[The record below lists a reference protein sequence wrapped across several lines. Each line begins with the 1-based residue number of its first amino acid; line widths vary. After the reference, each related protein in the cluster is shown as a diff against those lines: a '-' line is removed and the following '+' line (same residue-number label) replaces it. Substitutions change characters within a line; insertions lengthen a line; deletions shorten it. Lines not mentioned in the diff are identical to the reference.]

1 MPGKAK
7 HFLTGEKRFA
17 SLTVMRYRFDT
28 SVRSFSFPWFDMIP
42 KELTA
47 FGKRPRRP
55 RARRDRRPRWLFRRC
70 WPDLALACLG
80 LAAIGGSAERL
91 AAADETAAGQTPA
104 AETFTAADLEFFE
117 KKIRPVLAQHCYECH
132 SDDAGTVQAGL
143 RLGSRSQMLRGGDSG
158 AAVVPGEP
166 DESLLIRAV
175 RYEGVYDMPPDGKL
189 PDATIAD
196 LERWIRGG
204 AAAPA
209 GDERPAESPDGW
221 EKPAGEHWAFRP
233 PQEPAVPHSGPF
245 GDWSDNPIDRFIAA
259 ALEDQ
264 GLAPSPQADPHTL
277 IRRVY
282 FDLVGLPP
290 TPEEVQRF
298 VADPSPEALD
308 RVVEQL
314 LASPQYGV
322 RWGRHWLD
330 LARYADTNGAD
341 ENYAYHQAWRYR
353 DYVVRAFNQDKP
365 YDQFV
370 REQIAGD
377 LLPAAEEPGAADD
390 QLTATGFLVLGP
402 KMLAEQD
409 KEKLVVDL
417 VDEQIDTV
425 GKTFL
430 GLTLGCARCHDHKFD
445 PVPTEDY
452 YALAGI
458 FLSTRTMKHLNH
470 VSEWLER
477 PLPGNGNAE
486 RFERLAGEIAAKQK
500 ELDAFPKEPDEE
512 QQKDKERIAS
522 ELEELK
528 TRHAEVAVVMSVEEA
543 EPRDVPVHIRGSHLN
558 LASEPVP
565 RGFLTIFD
573 DRLESPEIS
582 AAASGRLELA
592 EWLTDPRHPLTA
604 RVMVNR
610 IWQHHFGQG
619 LVRTP
624 SDFGFRGADPTHPE
638 LLDWLS
644 LRFIEDGWSVKQM
657 HRRIIR
663 SRAYQ
668 MASDD
673 GPAVAVDPDN
683 HLLWRQNRVRLDAEP
698 IRDALLAVTRELDL
712 SLGGS
717 LEDTPRDSLYA
728 RTTQEPFGTNR
739 RAIHL
744 PIVRNRVHEMLSVFD
759 YIDAGV
765 HLEQRPT
772 TTVAHQALFIMN
784 NPWVMER
791 GEALAGQL
799 LRIDDVGKRIEEAY
813 LRLYARPPRPDERE
827 AAEGYLRA
835 FARRHGDGDDAAW
848 RSLTRV
854 LLTLNEFLYVN

>member
-1 MPGKAK
+1 MTC
-7 HFLTGEKRFA
+7 LWFA
-17 SLTVMRYRFDT
+17 V
-28 SVRSFSFPWFDMIP
+28 I
-42 KELTA
+42 
-47 FGKRPRRP
+47 
-55 RARRDRRPRWLFRRC
+55 
-70 WPDLALACLG
+70 AL
-80 LAAIGGSAERL
+80 SPE
-91 AAADETAAGQTPA
+91 DFTAAEDA
-104 AETFTAADLEFFE
+104 FTAADLEFFE
-117 KKIRPVLAQHCYECH
+117 KKVRPVLVQHCYECH

-143 RLGSRSQMLRGGDSG
+143 RLGSRSRMLRGGDSG
-158 AAVVPGEP
+158 AAVVPGDP

-175 RYEGVYDMPPDGKL
+175 RYEGVYDMPPEGKL
-189 PDATIAD
+189 PAATIAD
-196 LERWIRGG
+196 LERWVRGG
-204 AAAPA
+204 AAAPQ
-209 GDERPAESPDGW
+209 GDKTPAEAADRGS
-221 EKPAGEHWAFRP
+221 EPAGEHWAFLP
-233 PQEPAVPHSGPF
+233 PREPDVPHPEQF
-245 GDWSDNPIDRFIAA
+245 GRWSDNPIDRFISA
-259 ALEDQ
+259 ALEDE
-264 GLAPSPQADPHTL
+264 GLSPSPQADPYTL

-282 FDLVGLPP
+282 FDLIGLPP
-290 TPEEVQRF
+290 SPEEVERF
-298 VADPSPEALD
+298 AADPSPEALD
-308 RVVEQL
+308 RVVEEL

-341 ENYAYHQAWRYR
+341 ENYVYHQAWRYR
-353 DYVVRAFNQDKP
+353 DYVVRAFNRDKP

-377 LLPAAEEPGAADD
+377 LMPHPEDPQAADD

-409 KEKLVVDL
+409 KEKLVADL

-458 FLSTRTMKHLNH
+458 FLSTRTMKHLDH

-486 RFERLAGEIAAKQK
+486 RFEKLAGEIAAKQT
-500 ELDAFPKEPDEE
+500 ELDAFPKEPDDE
-512 QQKDKERIAS
+512 QQKEKERVSS

-528 TRHAEVAVVMSVEEA
+528 ARHAALAVVMSVEEA
-543 EPRDVPVHIRGSHLN
+543 EPHDVPVHIRGSHLN

-565 RGFLTIFD
+565 RGFLTVFED
-573 DRLESPEIS
+573 QVESPEIS
-582 AAASGRLELA
+582 PAVSGRYELA
-592 EWLTDPRHPLTA
+592 RWLTDPEHPLTA

-610 IWQHHFGQG
+610 IWQHHFGEG

-624 SDFGFRGADPTHPE
+624 SDFGFRGSPPTHPE

-644 LRFIEDGWSVKQM
+644 LRFIEDGWSIKQM
-657 HRRIIR
+657 HRRIIG

-673 GPAVAVDPDN
+673 GPAAEVDPEN
-683 HLLWRQNRVRLDAEP
+683 RLLWRQNRVRLDAEP

-728 RTTQEPFGTNR
+728 RTTEAPFGTHR

-791 GEALAGQL
+791 GEALAEQML
-799 LRIDDVGKRIEEAY
+799 KIDDPGKRLEDVY

-827 AAEGYLRA
+827 AAEGYLETFGQRYD
-835 FARRHGDGDDAAW
+835 GGDDAAW
-848 RSLTRV
+848 RSLIRV
-854 LLTLNEFLYVN
+854 LLSLNEFLYVD

>member
-1 MPGKAK
+1 M
-7 HFLTGEKRFA
+7 TGFRE
-17 SLTVMRYRFDT
+17 
-28 SVRSFSFPWFDMIP
+28 
-42 KELTA
+42 
-47 FGKRPRRP
+47 RPHRP
-55 RARRDRRPRWLFRRC
+55 RARRDWRPRWHFRQC
-70 WPDLALACLG
+70 WAGWASACLVF
-80 LAAIGGSAERL
+80 AAMAGSAERL
-91 AAADETAAGQTPA
+91 AAADESTVAGQGPA
-104 AETFTAADLEFFE
+104 AEAFTAAELEFFE
-117 KKIRPVLAQHCYECH
+117 KKVRPVLAQHCYECH

-143 RLGSRSQMLRGGDSG
+143 RLENRVQMLRGGDSG

-189 PDATIAD
+189 PDTVIAD

-204 AAAPA
+204 AAAPPA
-209 GDERPAESPDGW
+209 DGTPSDPGDPADRW

-233 PQEPAVPHSGPF
+233 PQEPAIPQPGPF
-245 GDWSDNPIDRFIAA
+245 GPWSDNPIDRFIAA
-259 ALEDQ
+259 ALDER
-264 GLAPSPQADPHTL
+264 GLAPSPQADPYTL

-290 TPEEVQRF
+290 TPEEVERF
-298 VADPSPEALD
+298 AADPSPEALD
-308 RVVEQL
+308 RVVEEL

-365 YDQFV
+365 YDRFV

-377 LLPAAEEPGAADD
+377 LLPVPEEPGAADD

-512 QQKDKERIAS
+512 QQKEKERVAS
-522 ELEELK
+522 ELEDLK
-528 TRHAEVAVVMSVEEA
+528 ARHAEVAVVMSVEEA

-565 RGFLTIFD
+565 RGFLRTFEGQ
-573 DRLESPEIS
+573 LESPAIS
-582 AAASGRLELA
+582 SAASGRLELA
-592 EWLTDPRHPLTA
+592 EWLTDPGHPLTA

-624 SDFGFRGADPTHPE
+624 SDFGFRGAAPTHPE

-663 SRAYQ
+663 SRVYQ

-673 GPAVAVDPDN
+673 GPAVAVDPEN
-683 HLLWRQNRVRLDAEP
+683 RLLWRQNRVRLDAEP

-712 SLGGS
+712 SLGGN

-728 RTTQEPFGTNR
+728 RTTEEPFGTNR

-772 TTVAHQALFIMN
+772 TTVAHQALFVMN

-799 LRIDDVGKRIEEAY
+799 LQIDDAGKRLEEAY

-827 AAEGYLRA
+827 AAEGYLQA
-835 FARRHGDGDDAAW
+835 FAQRYGDGDDAAW